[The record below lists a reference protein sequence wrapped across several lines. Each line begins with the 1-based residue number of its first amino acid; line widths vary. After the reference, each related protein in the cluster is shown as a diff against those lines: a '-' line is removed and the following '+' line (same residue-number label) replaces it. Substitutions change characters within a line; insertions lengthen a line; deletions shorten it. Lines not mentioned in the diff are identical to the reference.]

1 MKKTL
6 ALLLTTGLVAGIAA
20 CGDKPSLT
28 PVAEA
33 AAPKAIAV
41 ATEPVNDA
49 DQDLGRR
56 VMRAFD
62 EAKLNGIEAVS
73 TDAVVTLWGTTV
85 SDKDRYRAG
94 EIALRV
100 EGVKAVDNR
109 LEVVSGS

>member
-6 ALLLTTGLVAGIAA
+6 AIALVAGLAA

-41 ATEPVNDA
+41 AAEPVNDA
-49 DQDLGRR
+49 DQELGRR

-62 EAKLNGIEAVS
+62 DAKLNGNEAVS
-73 TDAVVTLWGTTV
+73 ADGVVTLWGTTV
-85 SDKDRYRAG
+85 SNQDRIRAG
-94 EIALRV
+94 DVAMRV
-100 EGVKAVDNR
+100 QGVKAVDNR

>member
-6 ALLLTTGLVAGIAA
+6 SVLLVAGLAA
-20 CGDKPSLT
+20 CSDKPALA

-33 AAPKAIAV
+33 AAAKPIAV
-41 ATEPVNDA
+41 AVEPVTDA
-49 DQDLGRR
+49 DQELARR

-73 TDAVVTLWGTTV
+73 ADGIVTLWGTTV
-85 SDKDRYRAG
+85 SHKDRLRAG
-94 EIALRV
+94 DIAMQV
-100 EGVKAVDNR
+100 QGVKAVDNR

>member
-6 ALLLTTGLVAGIAA
+6 AIALVAGLAA
-20 CGDKPSLT
+20 CGDKPSLA
-28 PVAEA
+28 PLAEA

-41 ATEPVNDA
+41 AAEPVNDA
-49 DQDLGRR
+49 DQDLARR

-73 TDAVVTLWGTTV
+73 TDGVVTLWGTTV
-85 SDKDRYRAG
+85 SDKDRHRAG

>member
-6 ALLLTTGLVAGIAA
+6 AIALVAGLAA

-41 ATEPVNDA
+41 AAEPVNDA
-49 DQDLGRR
+49 DQELGRR

-62 EAKLNGIEAVS
+62 DAKLNGIEAVS
-73 TDAVVTLWGTTV
+73 ADGVVTLWGTTV
-85 SDKDRYRAG
+85 SNQDRIRAG
-94 EIALRV
+94 DVAMRV
-100 EGVKAVDNR
+100 QGVKAVDNR

>member
-6 ALLLTTGLVAGIAA
+6 AIAFVAGLAA
-20 CGDKPSLT
+20 CGDKPSLA
-28 PVAEA
+28 PLAEA
-33 AAPKAIAV
+33 AAPKTIAV
-41 ATEPVNDA
+41 AAEPVNDA

-62 EAKLNGIEAVS
+62 EAKLNGIEALS
-73 TDAVVTLWGTTV
+73 TDGVVTLLGTTV

>member
-6 ALLLTTGLVAGIAA
+6 AIALLAGLAA

-33 AAPKAIAV
+33 AAPKAIAI
-41 ATEPVNDA
+41 AAAEPVNDP

-73 TDAVVTLWGTTV
+73 TEGVVTLWGTTV
-85 SDKDRYRAG
+85 SDKDRHRAG

>member
-6 ALLLTTGLVAGIAA
+6 AIALVAGLAA
-20 CGDKPSLT
+20 CGDKPSLA
-28 PVAEA
+28 PLAEA

-73 TDAVVTLWGTTV
+73 TDGIVTLWGTTV
-85 SDKDRYRAG
+85 SHKDRLRAG
-94 EIALRV
+94 DIAMQV
-100 EGVKAVDNR
+100 PGVKAVDNR